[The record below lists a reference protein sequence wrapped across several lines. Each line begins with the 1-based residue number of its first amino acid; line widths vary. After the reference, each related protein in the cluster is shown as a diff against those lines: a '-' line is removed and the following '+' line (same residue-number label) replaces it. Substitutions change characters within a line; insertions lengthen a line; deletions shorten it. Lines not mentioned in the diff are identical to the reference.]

1 VRRRHLRALRLGGG
15 HLAVHLGAGD
25 WLLVGAD
32 GYGRIDVRVNFQMD
46 DGALL
51 HLSYFG
57 VLEMTQAIQNA
68 MTTGAGTG

>member
-1 VRRRHLRALRLGGG
+1 
-15 HLAVHLGAGD
+15 
-25 WLLVGAD
+25 
-32 GYGRIDVRVNFQMD
+32 VRVNFQMD

-51 HLSYFG
+51 YLSYFG